1 MVSSNRTNHGL
12 ERSPLVANDA
22 GEVEPSD
29 EQQRLASN
37 ILESMRTC
45 SVPSISLNP
54 NRTDIEENFLEE
66 IEDSENIVRT
76 FTTLKPKSLLINQ
89 SQFSEVAPYT
99 SKMIRLQEQLN
110 NSNLSTHKVKI
121 CLKLKVKLFLL
132 LILIKSHAYI
142 AQIFIQNEE

>member
-1 MVSSNRTNHGL
+1 LVSSNRTNHGL

-66 IEDSENIVRT
+66 IEGSEDIVRA
-76 FTTLKPKSLLINQ
+76 FTTLQPKSLLINQ
-89 SQFSEVAPYT
+89 RSQQQFSEVAPST
-99 SKMIRLQEQLN
+99 SEMIRFQEHLN
-110 NSNLSTHKVKI
+110 NSNLGTQSKTQSETQSEIVPVVNTDKVP
-121 CLKLKVKLFLL
+121 CL
-132 LILIKSHAYI
+132 Y
-142 AQIFIQNEE
+142 

>member
-45 SVPSISLNP
+45 SVSSISLDPNP
-54 NRTDIEENFLEE
+54 TDIEENFLGE

-76 FTTLKPKSLLINQ
+76 FTTLQPKSLLINQ
-89 SQFSEVAPYT
+89 QSQQQFLEVVPSTSE
-99 SKMIRLQEQLN
+99 MIRFQEQLN
-110 NSNLSTHKVKI
+110 NSNLGTQSETQSETVPVVNTNKVP
-121 CLKLKVKLFLL
+121 CLYRLKLYTKR
-132 LILIKSHAYI
+132 
-142 AQIFIQNEE
+142 